1 MKIYLVVAIAVLS
14 QIGFSGSRVAMSLHA
29 LQLTANQF
37 AIGVVIALY
46 SLFPMLL
53 SIVIGKY
60 ADRMPAR
67 LPVMIGSAVM
77 AAGLIL
83 PPAAP
88 GLAILCLTAFTLG
101 GLSALEDR
109 DRGDPAG

>member
-14 QIGFSGSRVAMSLHA
+14 QVGFSGSRVSTSLHA
-29 LQLTANQF
+29 LQLTANPF

-67 LPVMIGSAVM
+67 VPVILGSAAM
-77 AAGLIL
+77 TIALLL
-83 PPAAP
+83 PPSFQ
-88 GLAILCLTAFTLG
+88 GLAILCVTAFSLG
-101 GLSALEDR
+101 LAHQVFS
-109 DRGDPAG
+109 